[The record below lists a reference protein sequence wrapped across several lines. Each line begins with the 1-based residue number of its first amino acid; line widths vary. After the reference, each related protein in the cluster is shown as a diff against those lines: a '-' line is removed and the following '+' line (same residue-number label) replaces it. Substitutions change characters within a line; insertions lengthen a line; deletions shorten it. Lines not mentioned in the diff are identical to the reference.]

1 MIRIWRITTAAHQAF
16 DGEGARRHGGRW
28 SPPGFRAVYASATLS
43 LAALERLV
51 HADPDLEPP
60 HLVALPVDLPDTI
73 EIETVDMGALP
84 SDWRIYPAPAPLPRL
99 GQSWLRASRTAVL
112 SVPSAVIPHERN
124 YVLNPAHAD
133 AARLVVGKGEPFSL
147 DPRLWKRSKRR
158 EGRL

>member
-1 MIRIWRITTAAHQAF
+1 VIRIWRITTAAHEAF
-16 DGEGARRHGGRW
+16 DGEGARRYGGRW
-28 SPPGFRAVYASATLS
+28 TPSGFRAVYASATLS

-60 HLVALPVDLPDTI
+60 HLVALPIDLLDAMAI
-73 EIETVDMGALP
+73 DTVDVDGLP
-84 SDWRIYPAPAPLPRL
+84 SDWRTYPAPPALPRL
-99 GQSWLRASRTAVL
+99 GESWLRASRTAVL

-133 AARLVVGKGEPFSL
+133 AARLVIGKGEPFSL

-158 EGRL
+158 